1 MTENHSFV
9 SATLAELNRRKV
21 LRTVGAYAVAVF
33 VLLQLMDAAVE
44 PLRLPEWLPTLVV
57 IALILAF
64 PLVFLLAWRYQITPQ
79 GVQRTMTAG
88 LLSHSQSSFLF
99 SFMLLATAGLGYV
112 FYQYYSGVFETV
124 VEEVVAQRE
133 FKAPVNSIA
142 VLPFTDL
149 SEGGDRAYFSD
160 GIAEEILN
168 LLTQVDGL
176 HVAARTSSF
185 AFRDPQKDIG
195 EIGRLLNV
203 RTLLEGSI
211 RSAGTRIRLTAQL
224 INVEDGYH
232 IWSQSYD
239 RELDDVF
246 ALQDEIASNI
256 ASSLVDSFA
265 GLNTKPAKRTN
276 SLAAANAYR
285 TGRLHWWRR
294 SPEELQRAIELFASA
309 LEHDALFAPAYAALA
324 DSWMLLSLYGNITPL
339 RATEKAQP
347 MIEKALAID
356 PGSAEAFAALG
367 LARWQIGQIDAAE
380 SALRQSVELN
390 ENYVPA
396 QLWLAGVLGDQG
408 RYPEE
413 SLVLEQAMILDPLNE
428 LLAVNYAKNL
438 SVRGNYDGAR
448 EMMHD
453 LIDLR
458 PDSTMLLRSMSSYA
472 LGHGDL
478 VEGWR
483 LANRSYEL
491 EPQSPAVIEALAKTW
506 LLLGD
511 TEEAERLLEEGL
523 SLAEQ
528 NLNLQGTYFMMLV
541 VEGRFEEA
549 DALVR
554 DLAAQAGSAIPEKL
568 QNIFNLQRGM
578 IALARE
584 DYASASEFL
593 DAAMTEVSSP
603 SLDGMEF
610 TIVTMAAYA
619 DQQIGNDELAS
630 ERLQLAER
638 AARRA
643 RLNGVDNPGIY
654 YTEAIIHA
662 LRDER
667 EPALQK
673 LQQAYERGFR
683 ELWLFAID
691 MRMDGLRD
699 DPLFIALQQQIE
711 DDVNQARAE
720 IRSQLVASL

>member
-380 SALRQSVELN
+380 SALRQAVKLN

-528 NLNLQGTYFMMLV
+528 NLNLQATYFMMLV
-541 VEGRFEEA
+541 VERRFEEA